1 MAYFSY
7 KLNKKDLLKEQNGI
21 EKYPKLLTKQRGL
34 YRLIC
39 CNCVHWS
46 QVHRTMMVDPMFM
59 VVQNIRLF
67 LVAVTPTAVA
77 PIAVTL

>member
-1 MAYFSY
+1 
-7 KLNKKDLLKEQNGI
+7 
-21 EKYPKLLTKQRGL
+21 
-34 YRLIC
+34 
-39 CNCVHWS
+39 
-46 QVHRTMMVDPMFM
+46 MMVDPMFM